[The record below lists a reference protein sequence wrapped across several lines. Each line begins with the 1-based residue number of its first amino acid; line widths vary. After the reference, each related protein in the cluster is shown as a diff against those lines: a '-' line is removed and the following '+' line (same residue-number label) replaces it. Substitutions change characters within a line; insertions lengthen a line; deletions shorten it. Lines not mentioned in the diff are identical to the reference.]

1 MNLLVKEGT
10 VHALVGL
17 NGAGKTTTFKIL
29 LGLMHPDKG
38 KIKLLDKAPGNPTLK
53 DRIGYLPE
61 NFNPPRNLTGRELLH
76 YINIIHG
83 KRRNTDEIL
92 KMVGLEKEGKKLIK
106 AFSRGMIQRSGIAQ
120 AMIHDPDLLILDE
133 PFSGLDPAGRIELK
147 EIMLKLKKRGKTIL
161 FSTHILQDVI
171 DIGDSASII
180 HKGKIILTASV
191 SELREVLSEKDFLK
205 MVISHEGNDNANVNN
220 G

>member
-1 MNLLVKEGT
+1 
-10 VHALVGL
+10 
-17 NGAGKTTTFKIL
+17 
-29 LGLMHPDKG
+29 
-38 KIKLLDKAPGNPTLK
+38 
-53 DRIGYLPE
+53 
-61 NFNPPRNLTGRELLH
+61 
-76 YINIIHG
+76 
-83 KRRNTDEIL
+83 
-92 KMVGLEKEGKKLIK
+92 
-106 AFSRGMIQRSGIAQ
+106 MIQRSGIAQ